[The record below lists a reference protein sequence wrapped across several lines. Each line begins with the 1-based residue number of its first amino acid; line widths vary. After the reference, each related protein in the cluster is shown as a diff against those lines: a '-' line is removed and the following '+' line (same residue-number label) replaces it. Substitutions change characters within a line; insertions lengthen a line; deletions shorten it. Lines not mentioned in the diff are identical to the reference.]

1 MSMDIRSMGDLAR
14 MLSKAGGGGA
24 NWKFGLG
31 EDLSIQAIG
40 HLADVMLYL
49 AAYAL
54 ATVAAMSLFT
64 AGLGG
69 LVNRLAKRSPQWGH
83 RFGLAC
89 CTLTIFIGGFW
100 LFAG

>member
-1 MSMDIRSMGDLAR
+1 MHGT
-14 MLSKAGGGGA
+14 AGGTHL
-24 NWKFGLG
+24 WVL
-31 EDLSIQAIG
+31 LPTLAIG
-40 HLADVMLYL
+40 HLAGVMLYL
-49 AAYAL
+49 ASYAL

-69 LVNRLAKRSPQWGH
+69 LAKRSPQWGR
-83 RFGLAC
+83 RFGLAF

>member
-1 MSMDIRSMGDLAR
+1 
-14 MLSKAGGGGA
+14 
-24 NWKFGLG
+24 
-31 EDLSIQAIG
+31 
-40 HLADVMLYL
+40 MLYL

-69 LVNRLAKRSPQWGH
+69 SQQPRSPQWGH

>member
-1 MSMDIRSMGDLAR
+1 MICSNIVHPASNIQRP
-14 MLSKAGGGGA
+14 LSNFHYPAST
-24 NWKFGLG
+24 LL
-31 EDLSIQAIG
+31 LS
-40 HLADVMLYL
+40 
-49 AAYAL
+49 
-54 ATVAAMSLFT
+54 VAAMSLFT

-69 LVNRLAKRSPQWGH
+69 LANRLAKRNPQWGH